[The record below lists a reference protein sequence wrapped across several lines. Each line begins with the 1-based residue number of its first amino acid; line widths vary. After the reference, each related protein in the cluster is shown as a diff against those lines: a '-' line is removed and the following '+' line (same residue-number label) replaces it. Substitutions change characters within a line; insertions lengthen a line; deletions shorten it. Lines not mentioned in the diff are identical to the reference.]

1 MARLIDEGRIAQLS
15 KKQGYFLKYFPA
27 RIRNVGEDAKE
38 DRKLIY
44 AFKDARDDAYKLVAQ
59 MVDGYL
65 KREYGEQVKDMVF
78 LCVPASRQEVN
89 KSRYKEFCK
98 EVSRLSGIKNGYSHL
113 ILMEDRL
120 AVHER
125 RRGREKEISKVSIMD
140 FDKPFFKGKQVL
152 IFDDIITTG
161 GSYAIFAEE
170 VEKHGA
176 HVVGGLFLAR
186 THYIY
191 KRYESDF
198 QKAERCLHRTSLCS
212 KGQGAGSE
220 TAGER
225 KDKVAFLVRFQKVCF
240 GHGVRF

>member
-1 MARLIDEGRIAQLS
+1 ME
-15 KKQGYFLKYFPA
+15 
-27 RIRNVGEDAKE
+27 
-38 DRKLIY
+38 
-44 AFKDARDDAYKLVAQ
+44 
-59 MVDGYL
+59 
-65 KREYGEQVKDMVF
+65 VF
-78 LCVPASRQEVN
+78 LFYRTDNWNSRESKDLVYIGTNREAS
-89 KSRYKEFCK
+89 
-98 EVSRLSGIKNGYSHL
+98 IKK
-113 ILMEDRL
+113 LMKLESEPITEEQAEDIRRMNQSL

-191 KRYESDF
+191 K
-198 QKAERCLHRTSLCS
+198 
-212 KGQGAGSE
+212 
-220 TAGER
+220 
-225 KDKVAFLVRFQKVCF
+225 KV
-240 GHGVRF
+240 